1 MNPSIEGYLD
11 ALLEGASDDEV
22 QTMAEQTA
30 AVADLVAG
38 NGQLRSALAD
48 TAVTPRARRAVT
60 DELLRQ
66 RVSDLTRRAVGYA
79 VFAAPGP
86 EVVETLS
93 SVALEVSRAAAGHR
107 GEPSLLGRAASRRR
121 IGGYAT
127 ALDEVLS
134 AGDLEETEDALF
146 RFARTVEAT
155 APLRNA
161 LTNPDLPTSVRRQ
174 VVGDLVAEKVTPTT
188 LRLIDYVVSA
198 GRPRDIVGTL
208 DWLVDQT
215 AAARGWR
222 VARIRAARDIDEAQ
236 QDRLS
241 ESLGAMAGAPVD
253 LEVTI
258 DPELIGGAVVQIGD
272 LQVDASARGRL
283 ERLREH
289 LQPGGWQETK
299 VGAPHRGA
307 RAEPDGSGPEGA
319 RG

>member
-1 MNPSIEGYLD
+1 VNPSIEGYLD

-22 QTMAEQTA
+22 RAMAEQTA
-30 AVADLVAG
+30 AVADLVSG
-38 NGQLRSALAD
+38 NRQLRSALTD
-48 TAVTPRARRAVT
+48 TAITPRARRAVT
-60 DELLRQ
+60 DELLRD
-66 RVSDLTRRAVGYA
+66 RVSDLTRRAVGYG
-79 VFAAPGP
+79 VFAAPAP
-86 EVVETLS
+86 EVVEVLS
-93 SVALEVSRAAAGHR
+93 WVALEVSRAAAGR
-107 GEPSLLGRAASRRR
+107 RDEPLLLGRTASRRR
-121 IGGYAT
+121 IGGYAS
-127 ALDEVLS
+127 ALNEELS
-134 AGDLEETEDALF
+134 AGDLEEMEDALF

-161 LTNPDLPTSVRRQ
+161 LTNPDLPSSLRRQ
-174 VVGDLVAEKVTPTT
+174 VVGDLIAQKVSPAT

-208 DWLVDQT
+208 EWLVDET

-222 VARIRAARDIDEAQ
+222 VARVKSARDIDEAQ
-236 QDRLS
+236 QRRLS
-241 ESLGAMAGAPVD
+241 ESLGRVAGAPVD

-289 LQPGGWQETK
+289 LQPGGWDESR

>member
-11 ALLEGASDDEV
+11 ALVEGASDDEV
-22 QTMAEQTA
+22 RAMAEQTA
-30 AVADLVAG
+30 AVAALVSG
-38 NGQLRSALAD
+38 NRQLRSALTD
-48 TAVTPRARRAVT
+48 TAITPRARRAVT
-60 DELLRQ
+60 DDLLQQ

-79 VFAAPGP
+79 VFAAPAP

-93 SVALEVSRAAAGHR
+93 WMALEVSRAASGPR
-107 GEPSLLGRAASRRR
+107 GAPSLLGRAASRRR

-127 ALDEVLS
+127 ALDEELS
-134 AGDLEETEDALF
+134 AGDLEEMEDALF

-155 APLRNA
+155 TPLRNA
-161 LTNPDLPTSVRRQ
+161 LTNSDLPSGLRRE
-174 VVGDLVAEKVTPTT
+174 VVGDLIGEKVAPAT
-188 LRLIDYVVSA
+188 LRLVDYVVSA

-208 DWLVDQT
+208 EWLVDQT

-222 VARIRAARDIDEAQ
+222 VARVKAARDIDEAQ
-236 QDRLS
+236 QRRLS
-241 ESLGAMAGAPVD
+241 ESLGRVAGAPVD

-289 LQPGGWQETK
+289 LQPGGWEESK
-299 VGAPHRGA
+299 VGAPNRGA